1 MRGPNPSEYVSTR
14 MPIRRASTRCPAS
27 WAAISSPRPTTAT
40 AMAMRADSIADA
52 QDLRRNYV
60 VLRTIPRGFAMRRM
74 LTVVGSALL
83 ALACS
88 AQRPAAKL
96 DDSGLARLN
105 ESQMEPV
112 DAARIEE
119 GRAHDAVSRAR
130 ANEADARAR
139 LEVAKSERGVA
150 DAQLKRALAER
161 DLLKKQYAD
170 KDKLAEGDQEIAGA
184 QGRIRATDLKLRY
197 LEQMIAVAESER
209 RLAEAHVGTAQ
220 ALTERAK
227 HRAMRAGNAPAAA
240 SAT

>member
-1 MRGPNPSEYVSTR
+1 
-14 MPIRRASTRCPAS
+14 
-27 WAAISSPRPTTAT
+27 
-40 AMAMRADSIADA
+40 
-52 QDLRRNYV
+52 
-60 VLRTIPRGFAMRRM
+60 M

-88 AQRPAAKL
+88 SQKPAAKL

-170 KDKLAEGDQEIAGA
+170 KDKLAEVDQEIAGA

-227 HRAMRAGNAPAAA
+227 YRAMRAGNAPEAA
-240 SAT
+240 SANAGDIDRRIADFEAKEASLRKEAAERRSNAVDLYNRWQQADASARTLARPSTLTVPPPTGEPTTR